1 MANRTSWLFQT
12 VLAPWHDRRA
22 KSITDPVQRLR
33 YLRKTM
39 GTPESTSSGTYI
51 HQKRLRQ
58 ARWILALLL
67 VAGAL
72 MTPRWLSNEVQAGSP
87 RVLVVNGFDPKVPR
101 ESAEEVP
108 HIWMVESRAGEEWYS
123 NGLRIDTAFT
133 TGNTPRKPIVLER
146 KTMKQKDFKGFAGI
160 VFHTTES
167 LMAPFEEGS
176 NSTLRV
182 ASRGVLQ
189 FVQSQRCYHYVI
201 DRFGRV
207 HRVVKEDDT
216 AWHSGDSLWGD
227 EESYYVGLNDTFLG
241 IALESATKAGNDTA
255 DTVTPAQINAARLLT
270 ALLRS
275 RYRISPW
282 NCVTHAQVSLNPAYF
297 LIGLHTDFA
306 ANFPFA
312 EIGLPD
318 NYGRNYPSIT
328 EFGFSYNDVFLKATG
343 TRMLTGLALSEDKL
357 RRDAASKGL
366 ALERHRAQLQEKY
379 KSAMAA
385 VTVSSDA
392 AEGKDKEKK

>member
-12 VLAPWHDRRA
+12 ILAPWHDRRA
-22 KSITDPVQRLR
+22 RSITDPVQRLR

-39 GTPESTSSGTYI
+39 GTPEATSSGSYVYR
-51 HQKRLRQ
+51 KRLQQ
-58 ARWILALLL
+58 ARWVLVLLL

-72 MTPRWLSNEVQAGSP
+72 MTPRWLSTEVQAGSP
-87 RVLVVNGFDPKVPR
+87 RVLVVNGLDPKMPR
-101 ESAEEVP
+101 ETADEVQN
-108 HIWMVESRAGEEWYS
+108 IWMVESRAGEEWYS
-123 NGLRIDTAFT
+123 NGLRIDTNYVIA
-133 TGNTPRKPIVLER
+133 NTPRKPVVVDRQSL
-146 KTMKQKDFKGFAGI
+146 KQKEFKGFAGI

-167 LMAPFEEGS
+167 LIAPFEEGR

-182 ASRGVLQ
+182 ATRGVLQ

-207 HRVVKEDDT
+207 HRVVKEEDT
-216 AWHSGDSLWGD
+216 AWHSGESLWGD
-227 EESYYVGLNDTFLG
+227 DESLYLGLNDTFLG
-241 IALESATKAGNDTA
+241 IALESATKTGNDTA

-270 ALLRS
+270 GLLRS

-297 LIGLHTDFA
+297 LIGLHIDFA

-357 RRDAASKGL
+357 RRDASSKGL
-366 ALERHRAQLQEKY
+366 PLERHRAQLQEKY
-379 KSAMAA
+379 RSAMAA
-385 VTVSSDA
+385 LTVNTGA
-392 AEGKDKEKK
+392 AEGKDKEK